1 MSKTKFII
9 GIVSLLILLIVI
21 NGCAKTPLPT
31 EPQEKVISKDT
42 KTEEQKTP
50 EQKATIS
57 PIKLDLSIS
66 PIETTDEEKFAEV
79 TLTVKSERNVQDASG
94 KIILIV

>member
-1 MSKTKFII
+1 MNKNTILVTLI
-9 GIVSLLILLIVI
+9 GLILVSLIV
-21 NGCAKTPLPT
+21 GCKPTKETP
-31 EPQEKVISKDT
+31 
-42 KTEEQKTP
+42 
-50 EQKATIS
+50 TIS

-66 PIETTDEEKFAEV
+66 PINEEKFAEV